1 MHPFATIRKIPG
13 SKERNRK
20 LGNVLHRIAALPIWA
35 KALLALAACVVLSV
49 LLDLLAKIFARL
61 VLTVASPEGK
71 RYA

>member
-1 MHPFATIRKIPG
+1 MGEGTAR
-13 SKERNRK
+13 
-20 LGNVLHRIAALPIWA
+20 
-35 KALLALAACVVLSV
+35 LAARVVLMLSI